1 LVAEKL
7 KQNDFSSSK
16 TLLFSLS
23 LMGLAIY
30 VHGLTKMPPLNF
42 RKTCRFEG
50 VALVVYISIF
60 FLLFKKKK
68 IKHKRKGNVKQT
80 L

>member
-60 FLLFKKKK
+60 FLLFKKKTL
-68 IKHKRKGNVKQT
+68 KHKGDGNE
-80 L
+80 LRSW